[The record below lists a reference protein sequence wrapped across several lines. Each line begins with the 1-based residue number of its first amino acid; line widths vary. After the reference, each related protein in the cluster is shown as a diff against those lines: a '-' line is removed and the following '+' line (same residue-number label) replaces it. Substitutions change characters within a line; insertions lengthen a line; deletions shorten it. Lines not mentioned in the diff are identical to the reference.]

1 VTTIGYHYL
10 VEASGCDPDV
20 IGDPGRTRAALL
32 EAARCGRMETK
43 TSYFYRFS
51 PSGVSGMVIV
61 AESHLSIHTWPEDGY
76 AAIDVYVCGEASE
89 PEEAIEVVL
98 RAFGA
103 AHAHVTEVKRG
114 VRDEDVFTHTL
125 LSWDEQPSSREPRGE
140 T

>member
-10 VEASGCDPDV
+10 VEASGCDPEV

-51 PSGVSGMVIV
+51 PSGVSGMVVI
-61 AESHLSIHTWPEDGY
+61 AESHLSIHTWPEEGY

-89 PEEAIEVVL
+89 PEEAIEVIL
-98 RAFGA
+98 KAFGA

-125 LSWDEQPSSREPRGE
+125 LSWDEQPVPQKQ
-140 T
+140 